1 MLHGS
6 RHFIASRTQP
16 SPAANVLPKWGDGN
30 ETEMSPLWLTLFIFP
45 YFRNG
50 RRRRRRRSISLFIF
64 LSFFLSFSFSFAA
77 ATR

>member
-1 MLHGS
+1 MLHGPPL
-6 RHFIASRTQP
+6 HCVAPP

-50 RRRRRRRSISLFIF
+50 RRRRSISLFIF
-64 LSFFLSFSFSFAA
+64 LLFIFLIVSAA
-77 ATR
+77 AAAAR

>member
-30 ETEMSPLWLTLFIFP
+30 ETEMSPLWLTLFIFL

-50 RRRRRRRSISLFIF
+50 RRRRRSISLFIF
-64 LSFFLSFSFSFAA
+64 LLLLLIFV
-77 ATR
+77 